1 MIINL
6 SYNNVIV
13 ASKEVEF
20 DLKDK
25 SLSDWTVNSYKEY
38 FKLDI
43 NNYPINNFIITGKDL
58 TIKLLEKDYIETI
71 REYKLNQLGIW

>member
-13 ASKEVEF
+13 ASKEVQF

-43 NNYPINNFIITGKDL
+43 NNYTINNFIITGDL

-71 REYKLNQLGIW
+71 REYKLKMI

>member
-6 SYNNVIV
+6 SYNGVIV
-13 ASKEVEF
+13 ASKEVQF

-25 SLSDWTVNSYKEY
+25 SISNWTVHAYKEY

-71 REYKLNQLGIW
+71 REFKLNQLGI

>member
-25 SLSDWTVNSYKEY
+25 SISNWTVHAYKEH

-71 REYKLNQLGIW
+71 REYKLNQLGI

>member
-13 ASKEVEF
+13 ASKEVQF

-43 NNYPINNFIITGKDL
+43 NNYPINNFIITGDL

-71 REYKLNQLGIW
+71 REYKLKMI

>member
-1 MIINL
+1 M
-6 SYNNVIV
+6 
-13 ASKEVEF
+13 ASKEVQF

-43 NNYPINNFIITGKDL
+43 NNYTINNFIITGDL

-71 REYKLNQLGIW
+71 REYKLKMI

>member
-25 SLSDWTVNSYKEY
+25 SLSDSAKNHMKQWSC
-38 FKLDI
+38 
-43 NNYPINNFIITGKDL
+43 
-58 TIKLLEKDYIETI
+58 
-71 REYKLNQLGIW
+71 

>member
-6 SYNNVIV
+6 SYNGVIV
-13 ASKEVEF
+13 ASKEVQF

-25 SLSDWTVNSYKEY
+25 SISNWTIHAYKEH

-43 NNYPINNFIITGKDL
+43 NNYTINNFIMTGKDL

-71 REYKLNQLGIW
+71 REYKLNQLGI

>member
-38 FKLDI
+38 FKL
-43 NNYPINNFIITGKDL
+43 
-58 TIKLLEKDYIETI
+58 
-71 REYKLNQLGIW
+71 GIL

>member
-6 SYNNVIV
+6 SYNDVIV
-13 ASKEVEF
+13 ASKEVQF

-25 SLSDWTVNSYKEY
+25 SISNWTVHAYKEH

-43 NNYPINNFIITGKDL
+43 NNYPINNFIITGYDFS
-58 TIKLLEKDYIETI
+58 
-71 REYKLNQLGIW
+71 

>member
-1 MIINL
+1 M
-6 SYNNVIV
+6 
-13 ASKEVEF
+13 ASKEVQF

-43 NNYPINNFIITGKDL
+43 NNYPINNFIITGDL

-71 REYKLNQLGIW
+71 REYKLKMI